1 VFVLDSSG
9 SLGRDH
15 FYHVLNFTY
24 NIVDELDIDNG
35 NYRVGVVTFSDSAR
49 LEFYLDRYS
58 NKVDLEKAISRINY
72 VYGSTHTA
80 DALRMTR
87 EEVLSQ
93 STGDRPGIFYELQSN
108 LTMQSPVLKGHLFLV
123 LS

>member
-1 VFVLDSSG
+1 MFVLDSSG
-9 SLGRDH
+9 SVGRGY
-15 FYHVLNFTY
+15 FYDVLNFTY
-24 NIVDELDIDNG
+24 NIVDDLDIDNG

-93 STGDRPGIFYELQSN
+93 STGDRPGIFYELLSN
-108 LTMQSPVLKGHLFLV
+108 LSMRSPLLSSHLY
-123 LS
+123 